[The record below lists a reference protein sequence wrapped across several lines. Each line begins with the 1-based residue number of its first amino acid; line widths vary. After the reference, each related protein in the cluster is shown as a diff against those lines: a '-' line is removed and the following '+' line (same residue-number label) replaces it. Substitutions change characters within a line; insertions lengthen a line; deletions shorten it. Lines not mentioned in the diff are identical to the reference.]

1 MSRSIFQKSLAA
13 TLGVAIVSTGL
24 FASTSSNANLLAQ
37 APAPTTTPSPTTIP
51 SGTTTPG
58 GTMTPGNTKPV
69 VTPATGTTTQPAT
82 TTTPVSKPAKAVTT
96 GKTIVELAS
105 GNKSFTTLVSALKAA
120 DLVDTLA
127 GEGPFTVF
135 APTNAAFAK
144 IPKATLAKL
153 LKPENKEDLKKLLTY
168 HVVSGAVTSKMLKSG
183 PVDSVEGSKITVKVR
198 TRNVIVN
205 NKKITETSVKLNG
218 KANIVKANVKA
229 SNGYIHAIDTV
240 IMPPAN

>member
-1 MSRSIFQKSLAA
+1 MSRSIFQKSIAA
-13 TLGVAIVSTGL
+13 TLGVAIVSAGL

-37 APAPTTTPSPTTIP
+37 APAPTASPSPTTIP
-51 SGTTTPG
+51 S

-82 TTTPVSKPAKAVTT
+82 TTTPATTPATKPAKAVTT

-153 LKPENKEDLKKLLTY
+153 LKPENKEELKKLLTY